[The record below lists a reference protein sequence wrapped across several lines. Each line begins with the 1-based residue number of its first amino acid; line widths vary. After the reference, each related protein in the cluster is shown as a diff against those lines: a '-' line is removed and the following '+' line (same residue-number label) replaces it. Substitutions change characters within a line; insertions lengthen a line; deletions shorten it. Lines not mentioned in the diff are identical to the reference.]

1 MKKLLSFIALAVIAV
16 SSFAQTPA
24 QILSRMEEE
33 MTAHEPEGIV
43 MTIDV
48 KIPILGVM
56 TSKTY
61 ALGDKSFIK
70 ASLMGKNINTWINSG
85 CTYIYDPDE
94 NEVTIKDYSTEDD
107 ADADNAKMFD
117 GISEGYNV
125 TLKKETDVAWYLQ
138 CKRLKSNTDKD
149 APKEL
154 EVVVSKKNYWPLS
167 LTTKAKGT
175 TIVLRGISFG
185 VSEEKVTFDIN
196 KYPGI
201 KVIDKRS
208 QK

>member
-1 MKKLLSFIALAVIAV
+1 MNKLLSFVALAVIAV
-16 SSFAQTPA
+16 SSFAQTPV

-61 ALGDKSFIK
+61 SRGNKSYIR
-70 ASLMGKNINTWINSG
+70 ASMLGKNINSWIDSQ
-85 CTYIYDPDE
+85 CTYIYDPDK
-94 NEVTIKDYSTEDD
+94 NEVTIKDYSSEDD
-107 ADADNAKMFD
+107 ADADNAEMFA
-117 GISEGYNV
+117 GISEGYDV
-125 TLKKETDVAWYLQ
+125 TIKKETDVAWYLQ
-138 CKRLKSNTDKD
+138 CKKRKESTDKD
-149 APKEL
+149 APKEM

-167 LTTKAKGT
+167 LTTKVNGT
-175 TIVLRGISFG
+175 TMVLRGISFG
-185 VSEEKVTFDIN
+185 VSEEKVTFDMS
-196 KYPGI
+196 KHPGI
-201 KVIDKRS
+201 KVIDNRS

>member
-1 MKKLLSFIALAVIAV
+1 MNKLLSFIALAFIAV
-16 SSFAQTPA
+16 SSFAQTPV

-33 MTAHEPEGIV
+33 MTVHEPEGIV

-61 ALGDKSFIK
+61 SLGNKSYIR
-70 ASLMGKNINTWINSG
+70 ANMLGKNINTWIDSEN
-85 CTYIYDPDE
+85 TYIYDPDQ
-94 NEVTIKDYSTEDD
+94 NEVTIKDFSIE
-107 ADADNAKMFD
+107 DNADTDNAQMFD
-117 GISEGYNV
+117 GISEGYDV
-125 TLKKETDVAWYLQ
+125 TIKKETDVAWYLQ
-138 CKRLKSNTDKD
+138 CKKLKSNTDKD

-201 KVIDKRS
+201 KIIDKRS